1 MQAGNQRLILTPPK
15 LAQLLS
21 AVLAVLFFMH
31 GLALLVAHGLGFPIA
46 LGLVPLFH
54 VDFENNIPTF
64 VAFVLLLC
72 CGLVSAWSSALEA
85 TRPRHRRAWAFIAF
99 IFLLLAAD
107 EAFSFHEQLGT
118 FLYARFSQFDL
129 PMYAWVVPY
138 GTVVVLLGSFLLR
151 WFLELE
157 RSMQLSLFAA
167 GAVFL
172 AGAIGLELVASAHY
186 ESLPVERETYRTLT
200 GDLLSTFEEAC
211 EFAGA
216 SWFLHTLLKRLGGIS
231 FRALGND
238 QMPVAATR

>member
-15 LAQLLS
+15 MAQVLS
-21 AVLAVLFFMH
+21 VVLAVLFFMH
-31 GLALLVAHGLGFPIA
+31 GLALLVAHGLGFPVA
-46 LGLVPLFH
+46 LGFVPLFH

-64 VAFVLLLC
+64 VAFVLLIC

-85 TRPRHRRAWAFIAF
+85 ARPRHRRAWAFIAL

-107 EAFSFHEQLGT
+107 EALSFHEQLGT
-118 FLYARFSQFDL
+118 FLYARFSQLDL
-129 PMYAWVVPY
+129 PMYAWVAPY
-138 GTVVVLLGSFLLR
+138 GIVVVLLGIFLLR

-157 RSMQLSLFAA
+157 RGVQLSLFAA

-172 AGAIGLELVASAHY
+172 GGAIGLELVASAHY
-186 ESLPVERETYRTLT
+186 ESLPVEREAYRTLT
-200 GDLLSTFEEAC
+200 GDLLSTVEEAC

-238 QMPVAATR
+238 QMPAAATR